1 MIKILV
7 IDDEKDMLDGVRK
20 ILTLSGFECMTAQ
33 NGEQG
38 IKLLTDF
45 QFDLVLSDLFMP
57 DIDGNQIIQKAIKL
71 QPGIPV
77 IIFTAFGTVERAVEA
92 MKNGAY
98 DFIEKPFNSE
108 HLVMKIK
115 RAVEFKNLTQERENL
130 ISQLK
135 DKYSFQNIIGKS
147 RVMLNVFNL
156 IEQVAPVDVNVL
168 ITGESGTGK
177 ELIARAIHALSRR
190 SSKPFVPINC
200 NALPENLF
208 EAELFGYERGAFTGA
223 YNRKIGYLEYA
234 DGGTFFM
241 DEVMEL
247 PARIQ
252 VKLLRVLQ
260 ERKLTR
266 VGGHDLIDFNV
277 RIVSATNTDLQKA
290 LESGQIRED
299 FYFRLNVVQI
309 QIPPLRERKIDIP
322 LLSYHFLE
330 QANKSNQK
338 NVTEIDADVLKL
350 FDNYPWPGNVRE
362 LENVIQSAIVFCRTN
377 KIMISNLPE
386 YLRNYCA
393 SSEFEKYSLADAK
406 LIAVEKV
413 EHNYLLY
420 LLKKHS
426 GNITKVAEE
435 SGMTRRNIHRI
446 INKHSLNPDD
456 WRL

>member
-1 MIKILV
+1 LIKILV

-20 ILTLSGFECMTAQ
+20 ILTLSGFECMTAH

-38 IKLLTDF
+38 VKLLTEF
-45 QFDLVLSDLFMP
+45 RFDIVLSDLFLP
-57 DIDGNQIIQKAIKL
+57 DIDGNQIIQKTILL
-71 QPGIPV
+71 QPGVPI

-108 HLVMKIK
+108 HLIMKIK
-115 RAVEFKNLTQERENL
+115 RAVEFKNLMQEKENL
-130 ISQLK
+130 KLQLEE
-135 DKYSFQNIIGKS
+135 KYSFQNIIGKS
-147 RVMLNVFNL
+147 REMLHVFNI

-177 ELIARAIHALSRR
+177 ELIARAIHTLSKR
-190 SSKPFVPINC
+190 SLKAFVPVNC
-200 NALPENLF
+200 GALPENLF
-208 EAELFGYERGAFTGA
+208 ESELFGYERGAFTGA
-223 YNRKIGYLEYA
+223 YNRKIGYLEFA
-234 DGGTFFM
+234 KGGTFFM
-241 DEVMEL
+241 DEVMEM
-247 PARIQ
+247 PAHIQ
-252 VKLLRVLQ
+252 IKLLRVLQ

-266 VGGHDLIDFNV
+266 IGGHELIDFDV
-277 RIVSATNTDLQKA
+277 RIISATNKDIQKA
-290 LESGQIRED
+290 LNNGSLRED

-322 LLSYHFLE
+322 LLAYYFLE

-338 NVTEIDADVLKL
+338 NVTDIDDEVLKL
-350 FDNYPWPGNVRE
+350 FDIYPWPGNVRE
-362 LENVIQSAIVFCRTN
+362 LENAIQSSIVFCRTN
-377 KIMISNLPE
+377 KIMISDLPK
-386 YLRNYCA
+386 YLRNYSA
-393 SSEFEKYSLADAK
+393 SNKFEKYSLADAK
-406 LIAVEKV
+406 LAAIEKV
-413 EHNYLLY
+413 EHDYLLY

-446 INKHSLNPDD
+446 INKHGLNPDD

>member
-20 ILTLSGFECMTAQ
+20 ILTLSGFDCMTAQ

-57 DIDGNQIIQKAIKL
+57 DIDGNQIIQKTINL
-71 QPGIPV
+71 QPGIPI

-98 DFIEKPFNSE
+98 DFIEKPFDSE
-108 HLVMKIK
+108 HLIMKIK
-115 RAVEFKNLTQERENL
+115 RAVEFKNLREEKDNL

-135 DKYSFQNIIGKS
+135 DKFSFQKIIGKS
-147 RVMLNVFNL
+147 RGMLKVFNL
-156 IEQVAPVDVNVL
+156 IEQVAPVDANVL

-177 ELIARAIHALSRR
+177 ELIARAIHALSKRN
-190 SSKPFVPINC
+190 SKPFVPINC
-200 NALPENLF
+200 GALPENLF

-223 YNRKIGYLEYA
+223 YNRKIGFLEFA
-234 DGGTFFM
+234 NGGTFFM
-241 DEVMEL
+241 DEVMEM
-247 PARIQ
+247 PAHIQ

-277 RIVSATNTDLQKA
+277 RIVSATNRDIQKA
-290 LESGQIRED
+290 LESGEIRED

-322 LLSYHFLE
+322 LLAYHFLE
-330 QANKSNQK
+330 EANKSNKK
-338 NVTEIDADVLKL
+338 NVTDIDDEVLKL
-350 FDNYPWPGNVRE
+350 FEIYPWPGNVRE
-362 LENVIQSAIVFCRTN
+362 LENAIQSSIVFCHNN
-377 KIMISNLPE
+377 KIIISDLPK
-386 YLRNYCA
+386 YLNNYST
-393 SSEFEKYSLADAK
+393 SSEFEKHSLADAK

-413 EHNYLLY
+413 EHDYLLY
-420 LLKKHS
+420 LLKKYS

-446 INKHSLNPDD
+446 ISKHGLNPDD

>member
-1 MIKILV
+1 MIRILV

-20 ILTLSGFECMTAQ
+20 LLNYSGLNCMTAN

-38 IKLLTDF
+38 IKLMTDF
-45 QFDLVLSDLFMP
+45 QFDLILCDLFMP
-57 DIDGNQIIQKAIKL
+57 VLDGNQIIEKSKQI
-71 QPGIPV
+71 QPGVPV

-98 DFIEKPFNSE
+98 DFIEKPFDSE
-108 HLVMKIK
+108 HLIMKIK
-115 RAVEFKNLTQERENL
+115 RAVEFKNLTQEKENL

-135 DKYSFQNIIGKS
+135 DKFSFQNIIGKS
-147 RVMLNVFNL
+147 REMLNVFNL
-156 IEQVAPVDVNVL
+156 IEQVAPVDANVL

-177 ELIARAIHALSRR
+177 ELIARAIHALSKR

-200 NALPENLF
+200 GSLPENLF

-223 YNRKIGYLEYA
+223 YNRKIGYLEFA
-234 DGGTFFM
+234 SGGTFFM
-241 DEVMEL
+241 DEVMEM
-247 PARIQ
+247 PAHIQ
-252 VKLLRVLQ
+252 VKMLRALQ
-260 ERKLTR
+260 ERNLTR
-266 VGGHDLIDFNV
+266 VGGHDLINFNV
-277 RIVSATNTDLQKA
+277 RIISATNKDLQKA
-290 LESGQIRED
+290 LESGEIRED

-322 LLSYHFLE
+322 LLSYHFLKH
-330 QANKSNQK
+330 ANKSNKK
-338 NVTEIDADVLKL
+338 NITDIDDDVFRL
-350 FDNYPWPGNVRE
+350 FDSYPWPGNVRE
-362 LENVIQSAIVFCRTN
+362 LENAIQSSIVFCRTN
-377 KIMISNLPE
+377 KIMISDLPK
-386 YLRNYCA
+386 YLNSYST
-393 SSEFEKYSLADAK
+393 SSEFEKHSLADAK
-406 LIAVEKV
+406 LIAIEKV
-413 EHNYLLY
+413 EHDYLLY